1 MYRISKRFKFSASHA
16 LFRLPDGH
24 KCRRL
29 HGHNYVVEV
38 VLQGE
43 ALDTHGFVRDYGEL
57 DPFKQ
62 WLDATFDHRHLNDVL
77 KGEAIEGF
85 ELVQSPSAELLARYM
100 YATWIGKWPDLHAI
114 GISETPDTWAWFIKP
129 EMPGVFK

>member
-1 MYRISKRFKFSASHA
+1 MYRISKQFKFSASHA

-43 ALDTHGFVRDYGEL
+43 ELDTYGFVRDYGEL
-57 DPFKQ
+57 DRFAG
-62 WLDATFDHRHLNDVL
+62 WLNAVFDHRHLNDVL
-77 KGEAIEGF
+77 KTEFVGSFQMSE
-85 ELVQSPSAELLARYM
+85 SPSAELLARYM
-100 YATWIGKWPDLHAI
+100 YDAWIESYPDLHAI
-114 GISETPDTWAWFIKP
+114 GISETPNTWAWYIRP
-129 EMPGVFK
+129 EVFK